1 MFLKIKLAL
10 WKCNVFLSVKTGSVS
25 KLMGL

>member
-10 WKCNVFLSVKTGSVS
+10 WKFNVFLSVKTGSVS